1 MTTTQIFKNSTGL
14 HIEGNLIAGDYLA
27 DLVTGSIK
35 GQAPEDFGFAKA
47 DKLADEIATVWGEAK
62 KFWAGFKKSREES
75 SFSESGTTE
84 TRKAWVVPLLYNLGY
99 LPSFRGEVEV
109 IDGQSFAISHRAGMP
124 SPPSPLSQKGRG
136 GERESEILS
145 PSPRGRGAR
154 GEGEPPIHI
163 TGCRIR
169 LDHKPPSGNPRL
181 SAHGLMQ
188 EYLNRT
194 EHLWGITTNGLQWR
208 LLRDSS
214 LMTRLTYIEFD
225 LEQILEGENFA
236 DFGLFYRL
244 FHRSRLPI
252 GMDDAHECL
261 LEFYHQE
268 TLQQG
273 GRVRDRLRDGVERA
287 IAQLG
292 NGFLQHPKNQ
302 VLRDKFAAKE
312 ISDRD
317 FYRQILLLIYR
328 LLFLMVAESRN
339 LLLTGEDP
347 EKVRIYE
354 EYYSIE
360 RLRALAEKAIVPRR
374 EGFQD
379 LWQGLRVTFCLF
391 DENWRGELLGLSPL
405 NGDLFGS
412 TTLPELN
419 VSALDNY
426 DLMVVIRN
434 LSLYAPTDK
443 TQLRRVNYAAL
454 DVEELGSVYE
464 SLLDFHPQ
472 VSLSQGKYEFLLVA
486 GSDRK
491 TTGAYYTPSELVA
504 QLVKSALEPV
514 IAERMNEAKNS
525 LTPQPPLPRGEG
537 EQDEFQNPSPSGRGA
552 GVRDSW
558 EISDDLRKKMQDVA
572 RQFRKEPTQ
581 SEAILWEAIRNRKL
595 ENRKFRRQHPIGTF
609 IVDFFCREE
618 NLIVEVDGL
627 IHESQ
632 QELDRQRQG
641 LLESLGL
648 HFVRVSSQQVETSLF
663 ETLETIKQSFLLPSP
678 SGRGA
683 GGEGLQQ
690 LQESALLS
698 IKVCDPACG
707 SGHFLLA
714 AARRIGKELAKVR
727 TGEAAPSPE
736 PLREA
741 TRDVIQ
747 HCIYGVDIN
756 PLAVDLCKV
765 ALWIEGFA
773 KGMPLNFLDHRIK
786 CGNSLVGVLNLDVL
800 KEGIPDEAFK
810 AVTGDDKALSS
821 IKKKANKQE
830 RLKDLKGQLST
841 AGQLDDDL
849 AEIASAWQELDRIP
863 ENTPEFVKQKKE
875 RYEANQRDRKWWR
888 SRSACNLWTAAFFMP
903 LTEQNLQLLP
913 TTAAL
918 VRLLN
923 EEIPSPPSPLSQ
935 KGRGG
940 TGTEENLAPLSPL
953 GRGAGG
959 EGLPAIGIRDIV
971 DAANQLASE
980 KGFFHWAL
988 EFPDVFENDGFDCI
1002 LGNPPWER
1010 IKLQEKEFFA
1020 LRDGE
1025 IAKAANKSEREKL
1038 IKALPTQKPELARE
1052 FEAAKHDAE
1061 AQSKFI
1067 RESNRFPLT
1076 AVGDVN
1082 TYAVFSETARDL
1094 IAGNGRAGII
1104 VPTGIA
1110 TDDTTK
1116 KFFSDLVQK
1125 QSLDSL
1131 IGFENEAFIFSEVH
1145 NAFKFCALVIT
1156 GKARIINATDFI
1168 FLCRYF
1174 FDIKEQ
1180 RRHFTLTSKDIAL
1193 INPNTLTCPIFRT
1206 VVDAKII
1213 KKIYQNIP
1221 VLENEKTG
1229 ENPWDISFMSMF
1241 HMANDSE
1248 LFHNSPSQNTVLLY
1262 EAKMFWHYDHRFSTY
1277 ENAKQADINSG
1288 RLPQTIPEMKQD
1300 SNFDIK
1306 SRYWINRAE
1315 VENRLA
1321 NKWNKQWL
1329 IGFRDITTATN
1340 ERTAIFSLLPR
1351 VAVGHKAPLLLT
1363 NEKVQLVLCLFSN
1376 FNSLVFDFVA
1386 RQKVG
1391 GTSFSFFIFKQLPVL
1406 PPDRYS
1412 QNDIN
1417 YITPLVLELTYTAW
1431 DIKPFAD
1438 DIWNPTPT
1446 RSQSEI
1452 EGSKTETH
1460 SILTQVSD
1468 KQQLGLDLE
1477 LDLTGKKQL
1486 ELTTPPDPTHQTHL
1500 RQLILEQWQANR
1512 AAFDQ
1517 DPHPPTPS
1525 PKEGE
1530 GEQDSFRTPLPT
1542 WERGRGEG
1550 LTDNLEGIPL
1560 PPFIWHETRRAQI
1573 RAELDA
1579 YYAKLYGLTRDELR
1593 YILDPADI
1601 YGADFPSETFRVLK
1615 NNEMKKYGEYRTQ
1628 RLVLEAWDKL
1638 GY

>member
-1 MTTTQIFKNSTGL
+1 MTTTQIVKNTTGL

-35 GQAPEDFGFAKA
+35 GQAPDDFGFAKA

-62 KFWAGFKKSREES
+62 KFWAAFKKSREES
-75 SFSESGTTE
+75 SFSELGTTE

-99 LPSFRGEVEV
+99 LTSFRGEAEIV
-109 IDGQSFAISHRAGMP
+109 DKQSFAISHRAGGVAKATTTVINT
-124 SPPSPLSQKGRG
+124 S
-136 GERESEILS
+136 
-145 PSPRGRGAR
+145 
-154 GEGEPPIHI
+154 PIHI
-163 TGCRIR
+163 AGCNVK
-169 LDHKPPSGNPRL
+169 LDKKPPNARM
-181 SAHGLMQ
+181 SAHGLVQ

-194 EHLWGITTNGLQWR
+194 EHLWGIVTNGLQWR

-236 DFGLFYRL
+236 EFGLFYRL
-244 FHRSRLPI
+244 FHRSRLPL

-287 IAQLG
+287 IAKLG

-302 VLRDKFAAKE
+302 ALRDKFAAKD

-354 EYYSIE
+354 DYYSIE
-360 RLRALAEKAIVPRR
+360 RLRILAEKPITPCR

-379 LWQGLRVTFCLF
+379 LWQGMRVTFCLF

-419 VSALDNY
+419 TSALDNY
-426 DLMVVIRN
+426 DLMIAIRN

-443 TQLRRVNYAAL
+443 AQLRRVNYAAL

-514 IAERMNEAKNS
+514 IAERMKDAE
-525 LTPQPPLPRGEG
+525 
-537 EQDEFQNPSPSGRGA
+537 
-552 GVRDSW
+552 
-558 EISDDLRKKMQDVA
+558 DLQK
-572 RQFRKEPTQ
+572 
-581 SEAILWEAIRNRKL
+581 
-595 ENRKFRRQHPIGTF
+595 
-609 IVDFFCREE
+609 
-618 NLIVEVDGL
+618 
-627 IHESQ
+627 
-632 QELDRQRQG
+632 
-641 LLESLGL
+641 
-648 HFVRVSSQQVETSLF
+648 
-663 ETLETIKQSFLLPSP
+663 
-678 SGRGA
+678 
-683 GGEGLQQ
+683 
-690 LQESALLS
+690 ALLS

-714 AARRIGKELAKVR
+714 AARRIGKELARVR
-727 TGEAAPSPE
+727 TGEAAPNPE
-736 PLREA
+736 EMRRA
-741 TRDVIQ
+741 IRDVIQ

-786 CGNSLVGVLNLDVL
+786 CGNSLVGVLDLDVL
-800 KEGIPDEAFK
+800 NKGIPDEAFK

-821 IKKKANKQE
+821 QLKKSNKKA
-830 RLKDLKGQLST
+830 RLTDLKGQLST
-841 AGQLDDDL
+841 AGQLDNDL
-849 AEIASAWQELDRIP
+849 AAIATAWQELDLIP

-923 EEIPSPPSPLSQ
+923 EDINLPSGS
-935 KGRGG
+935 G
-940 TGTEENLAPLSPL
+940 
-953 GRGAGG
+953 
-959 EGLPAIGIRDIV
+959 IGVRDIV

-1020 LRDGE
+1020 SRDGA

-1038 IKALPTQKPELARE
+1038 IKALPTLKPDLARE
-1052 FEAAKHDAE
+1052 FESAKHDAE

-1094 IAGNGRAGII
+1094 IAGNSRAGII

-1110 TDDTTK
+1110 TDNTTK
-1116 KFFSDLVQK
+1116 NFF
-1125 QSLDSL
+1125 
-1131 IGFENEAFIFSEVH
+1131 
-1145 NAFKFCALVIT
+1145 
-1156 GKARIINATDFI
+1156 
-1168 FLCRYF
+1168 
-1174 FDIKEQ
+1174 
-1180 RRHFTLTSKDIAL
+1180 
-1193 INPNTLTCPIFRT
+1193 
-1206 VVDAKII
+1206 
-1213 KKIYQNIP
+1213 
-1221 VLENEKTG
+1221 
-1229 ENPWDISFMSMF
+1229 W
-1241 HMANDSE
+1241 
-1248 LFHNSPSQNTVLLY
+1248 
-1262 EAKMFWHYDHRFSTY
+1262 
-1277 ENAKQADINSG
+1277 
-1288 RLPQTIPEMKQD
+1288 
-1300 SNFDIK
+1300 
-1306 SRYWINRAE
+1306 
-1315 VENRLA
+1315 
-1321 NKWNKQWL
+1321 
-1329 IGFRDITTATN
+1329 
-1340 ERTAIFSLLPR
+1340 
-1351 VAVGHKAPLLLT
+1351 
-1363 NEKVQLVLCLFSN
+1363 
-1376 FNSLVFDFVA
+1376 
-1386 RQKVG
+1386 
-1391 GTSFSFFIFKQLPVL
+1391 
-1406 PPDRYS
+1406 
-1412 QNDIN
+1412 
-1417 YITPLVLELTYTAW
+1417 
-1431 DIKPFAD
+1431 
-1438 DIWNPTPT
+1438 
-1446 RSQSEI
+1446 
-1452 EGSKTETH
+1452 
-1460 SILTQVSD
+1460 
-1468 KQQLGLDLE
+1468 
-1477 LDLTGKKQL
+1477 
-1486 ELTTPPDPTHQTHL
+1486 
-1500 RQLILEQWQANR
+1500 
-1512 AAFDQ
+1512 
-1517 DPHPPTPS
+1517 
-1525 PKEGE
+1525 
-1530 GEQDSFRTPLPT
+1530 
-1542 WERGRGEG
+1542 
-1550 LTDNLEGIPL
+1550 
-1560 PPFIWHETRRAQI
+1560 
-1573 RAELDA
+1573 
-1579 YYAKLYGLTRDELR
+1579 
-1593 YILDPADI
+1593 
-1601 YGADFPSETFRVLK
+1601 
-1615 NNEMKKYGEYRTQ
+1615 
-1628 RLVLEAWDKL
+1628 
-1638 GY
+1638 

>member
-1 MTTTQIFKNSTGL
+1 M
-14 HIEGNLIAGDYLA
+14 D
-27 DLVTGSIK
+27 
-35 GQAPEDFGFAKA
+35 
-47 DKLADEIATVWGEAK
+47 
-62 KFWAGFKKSREES
+62 S
-75 SFSESGTTE
+75 S
-84 TRKAWVVPLLYNLGY
+84 
-99 LPSFRGEVEV
+99 
-109 IDGQSFAISHRAGMP
+109 
-124 SPPSPLSQKGRG
+124 
-136 GERESEILS
+136 
-145 PSPRGRGAR
+145 GRGAR
-154 GEGEPPIHI
+154 GEGETPPIHI

-236 DFGLFYRL
+236 EFGLFYRL
-244 FHRSRLPI
+244 FHRSRLPQ

-302 VLRDKFAAKE
+302 ALRDKFAAKE

-360 RLRALAEKAIVPRR
+360 RLRALAERAITPRR

-426 DLMVVIRN
+426 DLMVAIRN

-443 TQLRRVNYAAL
+443 AQLRRVNYAAL

-472 VSLSQGKYEFLLVA
+472 VSLFQGKYEFLLVT

-514 IAERMNEAKNS
+514 IAERMKDA
-525 LTPQPPLPRGEG
+525 
-537 EQDEFQNPSPSGRGA
+537 
-552 GVRDSW
+552 
-558 EISDDLRKKMQDVA
+558 DDLQK
-572 RQFRKEPTQ
+572 
-581 SEAILWEAIRNRKL
+581 
-595 ENRKFRRQHPIGTF
+595 
-609 IVDFFCREE
+609 
-618 NLIVEVDGL
+618 
-627 IHESQ
+627 
-632 QELDRQRQG
+632 
-641 LLESLGL
+641 
-648 HFVRVSSQQVETSLF
+648 
-663 ETLETIKQSFLLPSP
+663 
-678 SGRGA
+678 
-683 GGEGLQQ
+683 
-690 LQESALLS
+690 ALLS

-849 AEIASAWQELDRIP
+849 AEIASAWQELDLIP

-923 EEIPSPPSPLSQ
+923 EDLNSPSGS
-935 KGRGG
+935 G
-940 TGTEENLAPLSPL
+940 TGV
-953 GRGAGG
+953 
-959 EGLPAIGIRDIV
+959 RDIV

-1020 LRDGE
+1020 SRDVD

-1038 IKALPTQKPELARE
+1038 IKDLPTLKPELARE
-1052 FEAAKHDAE
+1052 FESAKHDAE

-1104 VPTGIA
+1104 VPTGIVSN
-1110 TDDTTK
+1110 DTTK
-1116 KFFSDLVQK
+1116 SFFENLITSR
-1125 QSLDSL
+1125 SLNQV
-1131 IGFENEAFIFSEVH
+1131 IGFENEAFFFPDVGNRFS
-1145 NAFKFCALVIT
+1145 FCLLIMT
-1156 GKARIINATDFI
+1156 GNNLSSPSTLFSFHCHYIKQ
-1168 FLCRYF
+1168 LGEEKRYF
-1174 FDIKEQ
+1174 
-1180 RRHFTLTSKDIAL
+1180 RLSKDDISL

-1206 VVDAKII
+1206 EDDAEIT
-1213 KKIYQNIP
+1213 KKIYEIIP
-1221 VLENEKTG
+1221 VLENEKMDI
-1229 ENPWDISFMSMF
+1229 NPWGISFIRMLD
-1241 HMANDSE
+1241 MANDSS
-1248 LFHNSPSQNTVLLY
+1248 LFQNFPSSNTVPLY
-1262 EAKMFWHYDHRFSTY
+1262 EAKMFYIYNHRYGNYTQEMIDSDQVNFKGIPTPNSEDLQNPNFSV
-1277 ENAKQADINSG
+1277 N
-1288 RLPQTIPEMKQD
+1288 P
-1300 SNFDIK
+1300 
-1306 SRYWINRAE
+1306 RYWVDSKE
-1315 VENRLA
+1315 VDKQLSG
-1321 NKWNKQWL
+1321 KWDKGWL
-1329 IGFRDITTATN
+1329 LSFRDITNSTN
-1340 ERTAIFSLLPR
+1340 ERTAISSILPKFAIANSAPIITMYRNHVGLVSCLL
-1351 VAVGHKAPLLLT
+1351 ANL
-1363 NEKVQLVLCLFSN
+1363 S
-1376 FNSLVFDFVA
+1376 SLVFDFVT

-1391 GTSFSFFIFKQLPVL
+1391 GNHINFFILKQLPVL

-1417 YITPLVLELTYTAW
+1417 YITPRVLELTYTAW

-1438 DIWNPTPT
+1438 DLWSPTPT
-1446 RSQSEI
+1446 HPLNEAERSEAV
-1452 EGSKTETH
+1452 GN
-1460 SILTQVSD
+1460 SILTQAST
-1468 KQQLGLDLE
+1468 QPLQLGLE
-1477 LDLTGKKQL
+1477 LDITTPKQL
-1486 ELTTPPDPTHQTHL
+1486 EISIPQDPNHQLQL
-1500 RQLILEQWQANR
+1500 RDLILAQWQANR
-1512 AAFDQ
+1512 ATFPEATQ
-1517 DPHPPTPS
+1517 S
-1525 PKEGE
+1525 PDE
-1530 GEQDSFRTPLPT
+1530 
-1542 WERGRGEG
+1542 
-1550 LTDNLEGIPL
+1550 NLEGIPL
-1560 PPFIWHETRRAQI
+1560 PPFIWHEDRRAQL

-1579 YYAKLYGLTRDELR
+1579 YYANLYGLTRDELR